1 MPMKEVSSLH
11 NSQPL
16 NCPQEA
22 RQAIRSGQAFST
34 TAGLAP
40 GYTQGNLAILRK
52 ELALDFMR
60 YCQRNPKPCPLVGV
74 SETGNP
80 YLPTLGHDLD
90 IRTDIASYNVY
101 RNGELTDTVSDITDL
116 WQDDFVAFIIGCSFS
131 FEQALVSEGVA
142 LRHLDEN
149 LTVSMWRTN
158 IETLPAGPFG
168 GGMVV
173 SMRPL
178 VAEKAI
184 RAVEVTSRF
193 PHTHGSPVHLGDPA
207 LIGIK
212 DINTPDWGDP
222 QRIEPDEI
230 PVFWGCGVTP
240 QNAIRQAKPDIC
252 ITHTPGSMLITDIP
266 SAAGDVQLAADA

>member
-1 MPMKEVSSLH
+1 MKEVSSLH

-193 PHTHGSPVHLGDPA
+193 PHTHGSPIHLGDPA

>member
-1 MPMKEVSSLH
+1 MKEVSSLH

-22 RQAIRSGQAFST
+22 RQAIRSGQAFTT

-193 PHTHGSPVHLGDPA
+193 LHTHGSPVHLGDPA

>member
-1 MPMKEVSSLH
+1 MKEVSSLH

-52 ELALDFMR
+52 DLALDFMR

-80 YLPTLGHDLD
+80 YIPTLGHDLD

-184 RAVEVTSRF
+184 HAVEVTSRF

>member
-1 MPMKEVSSLH
+1 MNQVLTTH
-11 NSQPL
+11 NSHIL
-16 NCPQEA
+16 NNPHNA
-22 RQAIRSGQAFST
+22 RQAIRQGQAFST

-40 GYTQGNLAILRK
+40 GYTQGNLAILRRD
-52 ELALDFMR
+52 LALDFMR

-80 YLPTLGHDLD
+80 HLPTLGHDLD

-101 RNGELTDTVSDITDL
+101 RNGELTETVSDISHL
-116 WQDDFVAFIIGCSFS
+116 WQDDFVAFVIGCSFS

-158 IETLPAGPFG
+158 IETLPAGPFR

-178 VAEKAI
+178 RAANAI
-184 RAVEVTSRF
+184 RAVEITSRF

-207 LIGIK
+207 LIGI
-212 DINTPDWGDP
+212 DNINNPDWGDP

-252 ITHTPGSMLITDIP
+252 ITHTPGSMLITDIL
-266 SAAGDVQLAADA
+266 SASGDEQLAP

>member
-1 MPMKEVSSLH
+1 MKEVSSLH

-52 ELALDFMR
+52 DLALDFMR

-80 YLPTLGHDLD
+80 YIPTLGHDLD

-101 RNGELTDTVSDITDL
+101 RYGELTDTVSDITDL

-184 RAVEVTSRF
+184 HAVEVTSRF
-193 PHTHGSPVHLGDPA
+193 AHTHGSPVHLGDPA